1 MNMKNTIYALLAVGM
16 MTACSSDDMP
26 LTQSD
31 EAKIMTFN
39 VTMGDVVTR
48 ASSGYHDWN
57 DTDPSTMS
65 VFGYA
70 DKDEIFTKQ
79 EVTYSESKW
88 NYTPLKYWINYINK
102 DAFKFVACMP
112 SNASVAYDKTE
123 NKLTMDVSIG
133 DGILTDTKLL
143 PLVSKDVVEPGF
155 GTAVNFQMDQTLTGF
170 NIKFQLG
177 EKMGALRYFN
187 IKSVKLSG
195 NVPVS
200 GTVTRDYTKRT
211 IEWSN
216 IATDSKDI
224 SIDND
229 DVLKVDDKDE
239 YVWGSDFFVIPNAS
253 FNPTITVTYDV
264 CTTDGVV
271 TRKDVESTIQ
281 FNSSFFSNYTSPA
294 GIGKINTILIKIV
307 PDYLYVLADSD
318 QTVGYL
324 VIE

>member
-1 MNMKNTIYALLAVGM
+1 MKNTIYALLAVGM

-57 DTDPSTMS
+57 ENDPSSMS

-70 DKDEIFTKQ
+70 DEDEIFTKQ
-79 EVTYSESKW
+79 EITYSESKW
-88 NYTPLKYWINYINK
+88 NYTPLRYWINYINK

-123 NKLTMDVSIG
+123 NKLTMDVSVD
-133 DGILTDTKLL
+133 DGILTDTKQL
-143 PLVSKDVVEPGF
+143 PLVSKDVVKPGF

-216 IATDSKDI
+216 IATGSKDI
-224 SIDND
+224 SINNA
-229 DVLKVDDKDE
+229 VLKVDDKDE
-239 YVWGSDFFVIPNAS
+239 YVWGSNFFVIPNAS

-281 FNSSFFSNYTSPA
+281 FNSTFFSNYTSPA